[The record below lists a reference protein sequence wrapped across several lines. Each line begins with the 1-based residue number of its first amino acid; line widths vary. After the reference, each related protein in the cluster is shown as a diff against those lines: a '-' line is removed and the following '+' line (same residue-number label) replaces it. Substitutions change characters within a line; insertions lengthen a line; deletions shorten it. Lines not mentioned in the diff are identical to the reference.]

1 MADALGIA
9 GAVVVLLVGICTLI
23 GLAVRYALMPYLD
36 LHLVQPLRETREAA
50 QEARKQVTENHHS
63 NPRPTVL
70 DRIDDVAQQVAANTR
85 LTADNTAAVDTLAR
99 MFDGHLEQAQ
109 DTTERFQVEVDR
121 IWAQL
126 RDRRE
131 KEDET

>member
-9 GAVVVLLVGICTLI
+9 GAVVVLLLGLCTLL
-23 GLAVRYALMPYLD
+23 GLAVNFVLLPYLD
-36 LHLVQPLRETREAA
+36 AHLIQPLRETREAA

-63 NPRPTVL
+63 NPVPTVL

-85 LTADNTAAVDTLAR
+85 LTADNTDQTRALAR

-109 DTTERFQVEVDR
+109 AAEARFQTEVDR
-121 IWAQL
+121 IWARL
-126 RDRRE
+126 KKERD
-131 KEDET
+131 T